1 MKRIKEMP
9 LFLLAMLLMVAGGV
23 LLLTLPAREFSELEN
38 RPLAVWEGTLTESG
52 FDEKVETYLSDH
64 FPGRDA
70 LVQLHAAL
78 SVLRGDAEQDGVLYG
93 AGGRLIESPVREVTA
108 TARMAVDTL
117 TEVRETLALPTALLL
132 IPTSA
137 ETAEAALPALYENA
151 DQQAVIDALHA
162 LDGELQAIS
171 SGLSEEGTADMY
183 YRTDHHLTAEGAWL
197 VYTRLCEAWGFTPVE
212 APRTSVEGFRGS
224 YYARI
229 PSPLVAS
236 EAFTVALPEHITLT
250 LDGERQTS
258 LLNEAA
264 LTGRNKYGALLSET
278 YAHAV
283 LEGGTGEEALLVLS
297 DSYGNAIVP
306 LLAQHFRRVDVID
319 PRYFAGVLADVAQEA
334 GSTRVLA
341 LYGLNI
347 FSTNRGLAL
356 LSIGGE

>member
-23 LLLTLPAREFSELEN
+23 LLLALPAREFSELEN
-38 RPLAVWEGTLTESG
+38 RPLAVWEGSLTESG

-93 AGGRLIESPVREVTA
+93 ADGRLIEAPVREVTS

-117 TEVRETLALPTALLL
+117 TEVRETLSLPTALLL

-137 ETAEAALPALYENA
+137 DAAEAALPALYENA
-151 DQQAVIDALHA
+151 DQQAVIDALHG
-162 LDGELQAIS
+162 LDSDLTAIS
-171 SGLSEEGTADMY
+171 SGLAEEGTPDMY

-197 VYTRLCEAWGFTPVE
+197 VYTRLCDAWGFMPQS
-212 APRTSVEGFRGS
+212 APRTSVEGFLGS

-229 PSPLVAS
+229 PSPLIAP
-236 EAFTVALPEHITLT
+236 ETFTADLPEGITLT
-250 LDGERQTS
+250 LDGERQPS
-258 LLNEAA
+258 LLNAQA
-264 LTGRNKYGALLSET
+264 LESRSKYGALLSET

-283 LEGGTGEEALLVLS
+283 LEGGTGDEALLVLS
-297 DSYGNAIVP
+297 DSYANAIVP

-319 PRYFAGVLADVAQEA
+319 PRYFAGVLSDVAQEA

-341 LYGLNI
+341 LYGLNT

-356 LSIGGE
+356 LNIGGE